1 MLEAMREAGR
11 GRSRASRKRA
21 PFARAS
27 MGARQAS
34 SVQDRRGSTLTRR
47 HACRKQADHHLAM
60 ASGDTSDS
68 RSSVTWRHD
77 SRASFGDRCARCGS
91 YRLDAIKAC
100 ARRHLNASAKSAVI
114 PPLPL
119 IANDLVCAPLGLTS
133 LRDTSL
139 SETGL
144 AKRNAP
150 DCRLTAIRPAMRLT
164 PPWMSVVRAHWGLSR
179 TGFEA
184 MDPADVEIH
193 PIQSPLPVAG

>member
-1 MLEAMREAGR
+1 MRA
-11 GRSRASRKRA
+11 ANK
-21 PFARAS
+21 
-27 MGARQAS
+27 
-34 SVQDRRGSTLTRR
+34 LTTI
-47 HACRKQADHHLAM
+47 LLM

-114 PPLPL
+114 PSLPL
-119 IANDLVCAPLGLTS
+119 IADDLVCAPLGLIK

-150 DCRLTAIRPAMRLT
+150 DCRLNAIRPAMRLT
-164 PPWMSVVRAHWGLSR
+164 SPWMSVVRAHWGLSR
-179 TGFEA
+179 TEFEA
-184 MDPADVEIH
+184 IDPADVEIH

>member
-1 MLEAMREAGR
+1 MRA
-11 GRSRASRKRA
+11 ANK
-21 PFARAS
+21 
-27 MGARQAS
+27 
-34 SVQDRRGSTLTRR
+34 LTTI
-47 HACRKQADHHLAM
+47 LLM

-119 IANDLVCAPLGLTS
+119 IAHDLVCAPLGLTR

-144 AKRNAP
+144 AKRNGP
-150 DCRLTAIRPAMRLT
+150 DRRQNPIRPSMRLT

-179 TGFEA
+179 TAFDA
-184 MDPADVEIH
+184 IDPADVEIH
-193 PIQSPLPVAG
+193 PIQRPLPVAGGPAFAHPHQHLFFFGDFHEHRARY

>member
-1 MLEAMREAGR
+1 MRAANMLA
-11 GRSRASRKRA
+11 
-21 PFARAS
+21 
-27 MGARQAS
+27 
-34 SVQDRRGSTLTRR
+34 TIL
-47 HACRKQADHHLAM
+47 LM

-119 IANDLVCAPLGLTS
+119 IADDMVCAPLGLTR

-144 AKRNAP
+144 AKRNEPA
-150 DCRLTAIRPAMRLT
+150 CRPNPNRPPMRIS

-184 MDPADVEIH
+184 IDPADAEIH
-193 PIQSPLPVAG
+193 PFQRPLPVAG

>member
-1 MLEAMREAGR
+1 MRA
-11 GRSRASRKRA
+11 ANK
-21 PFARAS
+21 
-27 MGARQAS
+27 
-34 SVQDRRGSTLTRR
+34 LTTI
-47 HACRKQADHHLAM
+47 LPM

-68 RSSVTWRHD
+68 RSRVTWRHD

-119 IANDLVCAPLGLTS
+119 IADDFVCTPLGLTS

-144 AKRNAP
+144 AKRNACDSRP
-150 DCRLTAIRPAMRLT
+150 TPIRPAMRLT

-179 TGFEA
+179 TGFKA
-184 MDPADVEIH
+184 IDPADAEIH
-193 PIQSPLPVAG
+193 PIQRPLPVAGCPAFAHPHEHLLFFGGSHEHRARY

>member
-1 MLEAMREAGR
+1 MRA
-11 GRSRASRKRA
+11 AKK
-21 PFARAS
+21 
-27 MGARQAS
+27 
-34 SVQDRRGSTLTRR
+34 LTTI
-47 HACRKQADHHLAM
+47 LLM
-60 ASGDTSDS
+60 ASGDTSNS

-100 ARRHLNASAKSAVI
+100 ARWHLNASAKSAVI

-119 IANDLVCAPLGLTS
+119 IADDLVCAPLGLTR

-144 AKRNAP
+144 AMRNAP
-150 DCRLTAIRPAMRLT
+150 DYRRTAIRPSMRLT

-184 MDPADVEIH
+184 IDLADAEIH
-193 PIQSPLPVAG
+193 PIQLPLPVAG